1 MSMSVEQLWLEWG
14 KAAAEGARAHINNG
28 TNPPADKDW
37 FDVIIDGAERI
48 YRRTP
53 GTN

>member
-1 MSMSVEQLWLEWG
+1 MSMSVEQLWLECV
-14 KAAAEGARAHINNG
+14 KESAEVARSHINNG